1 MRGRRGERKT
11 IREIYLLFSVPLLE
25 VFYGQRNY
33 ENLGKMWEK
42 DGNWVLNFGFL
53 TCLVTKKAK
62 EKKRKLSNMKIK
74 LILNILFLN

>member
-1 MRGRRGERKT
+1 MRGRRGERKK

-42 DGNWVLNFGFL
+42 DGNGVLNSGFL
-53 TCLVTKKAK
+53 GCLVTKKAK
-62 EKKRKLSNMKIK
+62 EKKRKENFQI
-74 LILNILFLN
+74 

>member
-1 MRGRRGERKT
+1 M
-11 IREIYLLFSVPLLE
+11 FSVPLLE

-33 ENLGKMWEK
+33 ENLGKMWEN

>member
-33 ENLGKMWEK
+33 ENLGKMWEN
-42 DGNWVLNFGFL
+42 DGNWVLNYGFL
-53 TCLVTKKAK
+53 GYLVTKKAK
-62 EKKRKLSNMKIK
+62 EKKRKEKENFQI
-74 LILNILFLN
+74 

>member
-1 MRGRRGERKT
+1 MREKK
-11 IREIYLLFSVPLLE
+11 IREIHLLFSVPLPE

-62 EKKRKLSNMKIK
+62 KRKGKIANMKI
-74 LILNILFLN
+74 N